1 MTASVATAERFVSII
16 VAAVSGALYFQL
28 DPTPARAQ
36 ALAAGLLGL
45 GGTTLGLLVA
55 GLTLLV
61 AGRGT
66 RLISNMAT
74 TGHLGVLVRHL
85 SVACT
90 LWFACVLIA
99 ISVLVA
105 PDSASLAL
113 TSIASGVAVWAMAET
128 TLIVRRMVHVISYWT
143 PD

>member
-1 MTASVATAERFVSII
+1 MTASVATAERFVSIV
-16 VAAVSGALYFQL
+16 VATVSGALYFQL

-36 ALAAGLLGL
+36 ALASGLLGL

-66 RLISNMAT
+66 RLISNMAI
-74 TGHLGVLVRHL
+74 TGHLGLLVRRL
-85 SVACT
+85 SVACA
-90 LWFACVLIA
+90 LWFACILA
-99 ISVLVA
+99 ALSVLVA
-105 PDSASLAL
+105 AESASLAL
-113 TSIASGVAVWAMAET
+113 TSIAGGIAVWAMFET
-128 TLIVRRMVHVISYWT
+128 AAIVWRMIHVISYWT